1 MGALDF
7 RGTLAI
13 EAVKMGKRDAI
24 LTDRIIRGLSEPGI
38 YWDGRVP
45 GFGLRVYPTGSKS
58 WVLVYR
64 EWDAGGRTIRGKKV
78 KRTIGGWPG
87 IGVDAAVEIA
97 RDWHVGILLR
107 ERRWE
112 SRGPARVD
120 TQSHSLP
127 DSLLNSMPD
136 DCAPSD
142 SPPPPPPCNYTLG
155 KLATEYQSRH
165 LPRHAGRRHSH
176 DCALRIRSKIIPT
189 IGESTPIESIT
200 RRMIRDAHSA
210 WAEKHTPTEANRCLS
225 ILRKMFFCAI
235 DWGMLSDGR
244 GNPAAGIEMYR
255 EGRRERHLSADEIG
269 RLLMAADSEST
280 GDHAWLGAAIRLY
293 LLTGLRKME
302 LLSRRWADYDSV
314 NRVLRLQ
321 TTKAGRPFC
330 LPLSSVAAGIL
341 DEMKRAAIESD
352 NKDLRNHAYIFPASM
367 YVDGARHKVVV
378 PGKHVADFPR
388 RAWDRIRV
396 SAGLQDISIHVLRH
410 TAASILA
417 AGGVSLKLIGGLLN
431 QSTAS
436 ITDRYAH
443 LQAEAIRGTAEVL
456 AGVLA
461 GAMAGVDS
469 EADNSEDKN

>member
-1 MGALDF
+1 MGGA
-7 RGTLAI
+7 GS
-13 EAVKMGKRDAI
+13 KQNAI
-24 LTDRIIRGLSEPGI
+24 LTERIIRGLSEPGI

-112 SRGPARVD
+112 LRGSVGGDSP
-120 TQSHSLP
+120 TGSQPQSPS
-127 DSLLNSMPD
+127 
-136 DCAPSD
+136 PSD
-142 SPPPPPPCNYTLG
+142 SKQGAIPTIG
-155 KLATEYQSRH
+155 RLADEYQSRY
-165 LPRHAGRRHSH
+165 LPRNAGRRHSH

-210 WAEKHTPTEANRCLS
+210 WAETHTPTEANRCLS

-255 EGRRERHLSADEIG
+255 ERRRERHLSVDEIG
-269 RLLMAADSEST
+269 RLLVAADSEST
-280 GDHAWLGAAIRLY
+280 EDHAWLGAAIRLY

-302 LLSRRWADYDSV
+302 LLSRRWADYDSA

-330 LPLSSVAAGIL
+330 LPLSSVAAEIL
-341 DEMKRAAIESD
+341 DGLRRAAIKSG

-367 YVDGARHKVVV
+367 YVDGARRKVIV
-378 PGKHVADFPR
+378 PGRHVADFPR
-388 RAWDRIRV
+388 RAWDRVRV
-396 SAGLQDISIHVLRH
+396 AAGLEDVSIHVLRH

-456 AGVLA
+456 AGVLE
-461 GAMAGVDS
+461 GI
-469 EADNSEDKN
+469 NSEGKKTI